1 LLELSILNNMGEKS
15 LENKKIAMIIAQQ
28 DFRDEELFIP
38 RSIFLAEGGEVK
50 IVSPKKEKAVG
61 SYGGV
66 IDVDLTLEELNVSDF
81 DAIIFVGGSGA
92 AKYIEDEKCHQIA
105 QQAVGENKVLGAIC
119 IAPAIL
125 ARSGVLKGKKAT
137 VWSSNLDKSAVKILK
152 EEGTNYQKD
161 SVVVDGKIATANG
174 PVAAR
179 KFAETIVRI
188 LGEG

>member
-1 LLELSILNNMGEKS
+1 MSIMS
-15 LENKKIAMIIAQQ
+15 KKIAMIIAFQ
-28 DFRDEELFIP
+28 DFRDEEYFIP
-38 RSIFLAEGGEVK
+38 KNIFLEEGMEVK
-50 IVSPKKEKAVG
+50 TVSSKKGKALG

-105 QQAVGENKVLGAIC
+105 QQAAGENKVLGAIC

-152 EEGTNYQKD
+152 EEGAEYQKD
-161 SVVVDGKIATANG
+161 SVVVDGKIVTANG

-188 LGEG
+188 LLEG